1 MNRVT
6 GFRGVYGSRLE
17 ADGMKSMAAW
27 TTVGVA
33 AFCAASATPSARGA
47 DAIERSP
54 AAKIASPAPEAKTV
68 LRHGVFRFHSYP
80 AAWTAAQKTNKP
92 ILVYATT
99 SNCPHC
105 VRMIGESY
113 RSPQV
118 SRFVNDSFETVY
130 VDRGEQPELTAKL
143 RVRWFPTTIIVG
155 PNNQVLDVIEGY
167 VDPKMLAQRLQTTFA
182 AHAAAT
188 QTR

>member
-1 MNRVT
+1 MR
-6 GFRGVYGSRLE
+6 
-17 ADGMKSMAAW
+17 SMTAW
-27 TTVGVA
+27 TA
-33 AFCAASATPSARGA
+33 AGMAVMCAASAGPSAHGA
-47 DAIERSP
+47 EAIEAPP
-54 AAKIASPAPEAKTV
+54 AAKMASPAPAAKPV

-80 AAWTAAQKTNKP
+80 AAWTAAQKANKP
-92 ILVYATT
+92 ILIFATT

-113 RSPQV
+113 RSPQI

-167 VDPKMLAQRLQTTFA
+167 VDPKTLAQRLQTTFA